1 MMISNVEQ
9 ARRQL
14 TIAMAVLLVL
24 DVALIAVLLSPLLS
38 SGRAR
43 REELAALRS
52 ELAIKRVQTIPA
64 LDMDKKLAE
73 ARQQISDFY
82 TRDFPGR
89 YSEISATLAKAA
101 EASHVEVANVK
112 YDTKPPSGRLAQ
124 VNISLDLGGNYEN
137 EIRFIN
143 ALERSKLLLV
153 IESVN
158 QAESQSGGIRLSLKL
173 QTFLRTAE
181 S

>member
-1 MMISNVEQ
+1 MIRNVEQ

-14 TIAMAVLLVL
+14 TIAMVALLVV
-24 DVALIAVLLSPLLS
+24 DVALIAVLFSPLIG
-38 SGRAR
+38 SGRAG
-43 REELAALRS
+43 REHLAALRS
-52 ELAIKRVQTIPA
+52 ELARKRVQTIPT

-82 TRDFPGR
+82 ARDFPGH
-89 YSEISATLAKAA
+89 YSEISIALAKAA
-101 EASHVEVANVK
+101 NDSHVEVGNVK
-112 YDTKPPSGRLAQ
+112 YDTKAAGNGLAQ
-124 VNISLDLGGNYEN
+124 VNISLDLGGNYDN
-137 EIRFIN
+137 EVRFIN

-158 QAESQSGGIRLSLKL
+158 QAEQQGGAIRLSLKL
-173 QTFLRTAE
+173 QTYLRMAE

>member
-1 MMISNVEQ
+1 VIHNVEQ
-9 ARRQL
+9 ARRL
-14 TIAMAVLLVL
+14 LIVAMAVLLVV
-24 DVALIAVLLSPLLS
+24 DVGLIVLLFSPLIGS
-38 SGRAR
+38 SRAR
-43 REELAALRS
+43 REELVSLRS
-52 ELAIKRVQTIPA
+52 ELAVKQVQTIPA

-73 ARQQISDFY
+73 ARQQIGDFY

-89 YSEISATLAKAA
+89 YSEISIALARAA
-101 EASHVEVANVK
+101 ADSHVEVANVK
-112 YDTKPPSGRLAQ
+112 YETKPTSSRLAQ
-124 VNISLDLGGNYEN
+124 VNLSLDLAGNYEN
-137 EIRFIN
+137 EVRFIN

-173 QTFLRTAE
+173 QTYLRTAE